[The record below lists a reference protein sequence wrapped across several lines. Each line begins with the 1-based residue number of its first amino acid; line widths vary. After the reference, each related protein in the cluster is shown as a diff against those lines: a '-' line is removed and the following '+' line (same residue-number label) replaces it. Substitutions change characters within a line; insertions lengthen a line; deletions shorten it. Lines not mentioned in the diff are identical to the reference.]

1 MIKAIK
7 TVETK
12 TEMELET
19 PFYYN
24 YTNEKHSFTM
34 IGIVTNN
41 SIMEITIEKFR
52 EDGMQAYEFAFND
65 KPQIEDVYP
74 YMWENKITKEEFEAL
89 YYSVMTGINNS
100 YPTVHNPLQLHKE
113 NA

>member
-24 YTNEKHSFTM
+24 HTNEKHSFTM

-41 SIMEITIEKFR
+41 SIMEITIEKFP
-52 EDGMQAYEFAFND
+52 DDAVQAYEFTIND
-65 KPQIEDVYP
+65 NPQPEDVYP
-74 YMWENKITKEEFEAL
+74 YMWENKITKEEFNNL
-89 YYSVMTGINNS
+89 YYSVMTDISLSHIITEGN
-100 YPTVHNPLQLHKE
+100 T
-113 NA
+113 